1 MNYLRAI
8 VARTTFRNRL
18 PFRFCK
24 ADGWDEGNRA
34 PSSSKRSQL
43 FSKTIRGLLWAMISL
58 RVLFAML
65 FATAV
70 AAKADEGMWLFTNP
84 PLKQLKEKYQFEPT
98 GQWLEHLQKSSV
110 RFNSGGSG
118 SFVSANGLCI
128 TNHHVGA
135 DALQKASSERH
146 NYLKE
151 GFYAR
156 TNAEEI
162 KCADLELN
170 VLMSIEDVTARV
182 NAAVKTGM
190 PPDAAGKA
198 RENAIAQIEKES
210 KNKTG
215 LRSDVV
221 TLYQGGLYH
230 LYRYKRYEDV
240 RIVFAPEEQMAFYG
254 GDPDNFE
261 YPRFD
266 LDICIFRAY
275 ENGQPAKIEDYL
287 KWNSQGPGSDE
298 LTFVSGSPGRTDRQ
312 LAVDELADRRDR
324 EVPSWLQMFN
334 RREVLL
340 IAWGQRSFENA
351 RRAREDL
358 YSDQNNRK
366 RYDGYMGA
374 LLDPEIW
381 RAIETREK
389 KLRDAISRDPRLKST
404 IAAYDRIKKAQT
416 ELVQIASRYDYL
428 EQERPV
434 AVGYRGPRAFYG
446 TLFKYARLLTRA
458 IDERAKPNGERIAT
472 FRDSAQES
480 LALEL
485 FSNEPVYDDYEILRL
500 TDSLTDFTEKFGGN
514 DSLVKQVLAGESPH
528 ARAVELVSGTKLKD
542 VEFRKDLYAK
552 NAAALQVAHDPMLDL
567 ARIID
572 GPARDARKA
581 HETQEEIKR
590 QAYAEIAKARFAIEG
605 TSNYPD
611 ATFTLRLSYG
621 KVLGYEEDGKQI
633 PAFTDFAGLY
643 QRAAEHD
650 NLPPFDLPQRWV
662 ERKAQLNLAT
672 KFNFVSDADI
682 IGGNSGSPVVNKANE
697 FVGIIFDGN
706 IQSLVL
712 DCIFS
717 DKQARAVSVD
727 SAAISQAL
735 RKVYDAGPL
744 LDELEGVK

>member
-1 MNYLRAI
+1 
-8 VARTTFRNRL
+8 
-18 PFRFCK
+18 
-24 ADGWDEGNRA
+24 
-34 PSSSKRSQL
+34 
-43 FSKTIRGLLWAMISL
+43 
-58 RVLFAML
+58 ML
-65 FATAV
+65 VATAISSR
-70 AAKADEGMWLFTNP
+70 ADEGMWLFNNP

-98 GQWLEHLQKSSV
+98 PQWLEHLQKASV

-135 DALQKASSERH
+135 DALQKASSKQH
-146 NYLKE
+146 NYLNE
-151 GFYAR
+151 GFYAK

-170 VLMSIEDVTARV
+170 VLISIEDVTAQV
-182 NAAVKTGM
+182 NAAVKPGM
-190 PPDAAGKA
+190 SPEVAGKA

-210 KNKTG
+210 KDKTG

-230 LYRYKRYEDV
+230 LYCYKRYDDV
-240 RIVFAPEEQMAFYG
+240 RIVFAPEQQMAFYG

-275 ENGQPAKIEDYL
+275 ENGQPAKIEHYL
-287 KWNSQGPGSDE
+287 KWNSSGPSDGE

-312 LAVDELADRRDR
+312 LTVDELADRRDR
-324 EVPSWLQMFN
+324 EVPTWLQMFN

-358 YSDQNNRK
+358 YGDQNNRK
-366 RYDGYMGA
+366 RYNGYVAA
-374 LLDPEIW
+374 LYDPEIW
-381 RAIETREK
+381 RAIEAREK
-389 KLRDAISRDPRLKST
+389 KLRDAISRNPKLKST
-404 IAAYDRIKKAQT
+404 TGAYDRIKKAQA
-416 ELVQIASRYDYL
+416 ELVRIAPRYDYL

-434 AVGYRGPRAFYG
+434 SVGYRSPRAFYS

-458 IDERAKPNGERIAT
+458 IDERAKPNGERIAA
-472 FRDSAQES
+472 FRDSAKES
-480 LALEL
+480 LELEL
-485 FSNEPVYDDYEILRL
+485 FSSEPVYDDYEILRL
-500 TDSLTDFTEKFGGN
+500 TDSLTDFAEKFGGN
-514 DSLVKQVLAGESPH
+514 DSLVKQVLAGKSPH
-528 ARAVELVSGTKLKD
+528 ARAVELVSGTKLRD

-552 NAAALQVAHDPMLDL
+552 NAAALQAAHDPMLDL
-567 ARIID
+567 ARMID
-572 GPARDARKA
+572 APAGEARKA

-590 QAYAEIAKARFAIEG
+590 QAYAEVAKAWFAIEG
-605 TSNYPD
+605 TNKYPD

-633 PAFTDFAGLY
+633 PPFTDFAGLY

-650 NLPPFDLPQRWV
+650 NLPPFDLPQRWI

-727 SAAISQAL
+727 SAAISEAL
-735 RKVYDAGPL
+735 RKVYDADPL
-744 LDELEGVK
+744 ADELESAK